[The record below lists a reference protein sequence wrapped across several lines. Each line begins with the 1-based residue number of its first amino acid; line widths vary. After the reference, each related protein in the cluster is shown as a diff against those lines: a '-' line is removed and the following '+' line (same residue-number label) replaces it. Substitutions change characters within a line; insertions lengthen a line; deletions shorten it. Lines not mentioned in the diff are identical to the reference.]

1 MKFRGKRKPQHYD
14 ADCGIALPWKPEH
27 ALELN
32 ALLDPLPMLLLQPV
46 VDVAWHKKEMIR
58 QPVTQRTRPTSF
70 SSAPAS

>member
-46 VDVAWHKKEMIR
+46 IQYYENVGGGSGHAV
-58 QPVTQRTRPTSF
+58 VFGFRTKVEF
-70 SSAPAS
+70 

>member
-32 ALLDPLPMLLLQPV
+32 ALLDPLPILLLQPAV
-46 VDVAWHKKEMIR
+46 EVA
-58 QPVTQRTRPTSF
+58 
-70 SSAPAS
+70 